1 MIWNKKPTL
10 QRMSLCPSSWTD
22 AMKVKTVQYT
32 IFTQTS
38 NENVFLNHHLKNSE
52 GREVDS
58 IITYKVKCD
67 LYMYFPEN

>member
-22 AMKVKTVQYT
+22 AMKVKTFQYT

-58 IITYKVKCD
+58 IIIYKVKCD

>member
-1 MIWNKKPTL
+1 
-10 QRMSLCPSSWTD
+10 
-22 AMKVKTVQYT
+22 MKVKTVQYT

-58 IITYKVKCD
+58 IITYKVKFD